1 MAKPCGSQ
9 PDIQT
14 NFAEEARK
22 ILDNAKFDRQ
32 VPGGEE
38 AVRWAEWVMGEVGG
52 SRRSKVDLLYSFR
65 QWLNMSGYGLHP
77 KYLRKFQQCLSEIE
91 REESNAV

>member
-1 MAKPCGSQ
+1 MTKPCGSQ
-9 PDIQT
+9 PDIET

-22 ILDNAKFDRQ
+22 ILNNAKFDRQ

-38 AVRWAEWVMGEVGG
+38 AVRWAEWVMGELDAG
-52 SRRSKVDLLYSFR
+52 RRTTLLYSFR
-65 QWLNMSGYGLHP
+65 QWLNLNGYGLHP

-91 REESNAV
+91 REESNAG